1 MGKGRAKPIKKRLSR
16 EVIKRLKPPTDADRY
31 YVYDSKQNGLGVAVT
46 KAGGKTFYLYRKIA
60 RRPERIRLGR
70 WPEINCQQARDMAAE
85 IIGQVATGHNPVEQ
99 RRIAKLSPTLKQAF
113 EEFLQLPTRSRS
125 KRPKS
130 AETIRSY
137 RNQFAYWEDW
147 ENRRIVHINAR
158 DVEVRHAELATR
170 LKPGPANLSL
180 ALIKAVMNTAVDLGY
195 IESHDLRRVR
205 PFETESRERFLTA
218 EELPRFFE
226 AVRDHPDETFRDFVL
241 LTLYTGQRRGNVQ
254 SMKWE
259 DLDLTRGVWN
269 IAKTKTGRHAVPLVG
284 PAIEIL
290 QRRKSGNGDSE
301 FVLPAPKGGHLKTVS
316 APWKAICEQAEI
328 TDLRLHDLR
337 RSLASWQTIGGS
349 SLQIVGK
356 TLGHARPETTAI
368 YGRLS
373 DEPVRQ
379 SMNAAVKAMMEAGHE
394 D

>member
-70 WPEINCQQARDMAAE
+70 WPEINCQQARDIAAE

-147 ENRRIVHINAR
+147 E
-158 DVEVRHAELATR
+158 
-170 LKPGPANLSL
+170 
-180 ALIKAVMNTAVDLGY
+180 
-195 IESHDLRRVR
+195 
-205 PFETESRERFLTA
+205 
-218 EELPRFFE
+218 
-226 AVRDHPDETFRDFVL
+226 
-241 LTLYTGQRRGNVQ
+241 
-254 SMKWE
+254 
-259 DLDLTRGVWN
+259 
-269 IAKTKTGRHAVPLVG
+269 
-284 PAIEIL
+284 
-290 QRRKSGNGDSE
+290 
-301 FVLPAPKGGHLKTVS
+301 
-316 APWKAICEQAEI
+316 
-328 TDLRLHDLR
+328 
-337 RSLASWQTIGGS
+337 
-349 SLQIVGK
+349 
-356 TLGHARPETTAI
+356 
-368 YGRLS
+368 
-373 DEPVRQ
+373 
-379 SMNAAVKAMMEAGHE
+379 
-394 D
+394 